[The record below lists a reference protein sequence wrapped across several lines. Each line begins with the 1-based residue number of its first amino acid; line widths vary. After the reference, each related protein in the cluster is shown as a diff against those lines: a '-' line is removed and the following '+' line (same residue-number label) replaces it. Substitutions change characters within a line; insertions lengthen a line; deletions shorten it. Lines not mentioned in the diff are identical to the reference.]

1 MTRRA
6 ASTGGI
12 DRGFAWAG
20 ACVALA
26 TGAAVAWNWRLPEP
40 AVPTAL
46 VEQAPPAA
54 GVVAPRIAEAAVP
67 PAPRARAAAVP
78 DPAQVAAVGPAGASS
93 ADPAS
98 KWAKVNA
105 LVTSGKPADAFAAY
119 RILSLCAVV
128 QALQQVED
136 HSGDPAQR
144 DDRSKLSDKC
154 GDLSP
159 GQLGGRVRL
168 LETAAD
174 AHVRGAVAALMN
186 QGPDGQ
192 PVAEVWDDPAFAD
205 WRRRTLERVAAE
217 ADRGD
222 PVALQLMVGQ
232 HDHGQRPLSAEDS
245 AAALKYYTAYADVQV
260 ATDPAFA
267 SPTRRESLELLVQRL
282 SGIYAA
288 SLSADQFEAAVAAGH
303 ALVAGIVANAPP
315 SPAPASP

>member
-1 MTRRA
+1 MTRRTA
-6 ASTGGI
+6 NQGRI
-12 DRGFAWAG
+12 RRRFAWAG
-20 ACVALA
+20 ACTALA
-26 TGAAVAWNWRLPEP
+26 IVGAIAWPSHPSP
-40 AVPTAL
+40 ASVPTQL

-54 GVVAPRIAEAAVP
+54 GLLALPVVEAPADPGPSAQATGAAPSVSREAAAGQGAA
-67 PAPRARAAAVP
+67 PA
-78 DPAQVAAVGPAGASS
+78 

-98 KWAKVNA
+98 KWARVNA
-105 LVTSGKPADAFAAY
+105 LVASGKPADAFAAY

-128 QALQQVED
+128 QDLQQVED

-144 DDRSKLSDKC
+144 DDRSKLGDTC

-168 LETAAD
+168 LEMAAD
-174 AHVRGAVAALMN
+174 AHVPGAVAALMN

-205 WRRRTLERVAAE
+205 WRRRTLERVEVE

-222 PVALQLMVGQ
+222 PVALQLMVAQ

-260 ATDPAFA
+260 ATNPAFA
-267 SPTRRESLELLVQRL
+267 SPTRRESLALLVQRL
-282 SGIYAA
+282 GGIYGEN
-288 SLSADQFEAAVAAGH
+288 LSAEQFDAAVAAGH
-303 ALVAGIVANAPP
+303 ALVEQVVAGAPP
-315 SPAPASP
+315 LAGPP